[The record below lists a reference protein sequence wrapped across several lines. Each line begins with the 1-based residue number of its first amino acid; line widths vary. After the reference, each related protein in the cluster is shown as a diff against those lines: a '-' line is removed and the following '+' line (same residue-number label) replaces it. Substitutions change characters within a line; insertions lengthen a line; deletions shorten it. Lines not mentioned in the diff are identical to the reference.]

1 MTPAT
6 FELHKTLIR
15 LVKGCISAW
24 ETWLEQQRTKQ

>member
-6 FELHKTLIR
+6 KELHLTLIR

-24 ETWLEQQRTKQ
+24 ERWLDQQTQK